1 MIHQPSHG
9 AQGTISDTRIAVE
22 EGLKLKKALTQ
33 IIADR
38 SGQPYE
44 KVELDMERDKWL
56 SPQEAL
62 EYGLIDKVL

>member
-1 MIHQPSHG
+1 
-9 AQGTISDTRIAVE
+9 
-22 EGLKLKKALTQ
+22 LKLKKTLTK

-56 SPQEAL
+56 SPEEAL
-62 EYGLIDKVL
+62 AYGIIDKIL